1 MKNSILLAVSRQEL
15 KPMGGNKKRDV
26 YDCPHRRHYG
36 GKKSKALLHPQ
47 MIDSLLIAS
56 DREASKI

>member
-1 MKNSILLAVSRQEL
+1 
-15 KPMGGNKKRDV
+15 MGGNKKRDV